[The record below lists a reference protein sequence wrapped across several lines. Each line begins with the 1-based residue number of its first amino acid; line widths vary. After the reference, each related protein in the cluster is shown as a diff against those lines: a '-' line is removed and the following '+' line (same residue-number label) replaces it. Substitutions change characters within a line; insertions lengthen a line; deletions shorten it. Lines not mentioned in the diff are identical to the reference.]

1 MGALFAICI
10 ESDSAT
16 DHTHQENCPLKY
28 KVVGYNGATI
38 RQDEALDSK
47 FITKLPEGTI
57 IVASEIKGRRCK
69 VEKPVQ
75 GWASIRTESDN
86 PPLYILELVHD

>member
-1 MGALFAICI
+1 MGALLSVCA
-10 ESDSAT
+10 DADQ
-16 DHTHQENCPLKY
+16 DHHKDGNTPHKY

-38 RQDEALDSK
+38 REGEPLDSR
-47 FITKLPEGTI
+47 FITKLPQGTI
-57 IVASEIKGRRCK
+57 IIASEISGRRVK

-86 PPLYILELVHD
+86 PPLYILEAMNSDE